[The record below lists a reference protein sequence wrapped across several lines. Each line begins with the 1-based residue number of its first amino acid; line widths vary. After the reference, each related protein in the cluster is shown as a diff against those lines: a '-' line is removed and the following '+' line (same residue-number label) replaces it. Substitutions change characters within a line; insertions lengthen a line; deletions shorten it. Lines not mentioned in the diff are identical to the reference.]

1 MNWMVLGMVFLVGF
15 LLGLLIAYLLRIIH
29 GKTARELAEEIF
41 QKSEAERQS
50 NIEALMDNIKANFG
64 KLSLEALATSTEEFL
79 KLAKAK
85 LDSEREVSSK
95 ELETK
100 KSLIDQELK
109 RMTVELE
116 KVSTLIKELEKDRA
130 EKFGELSHQL
140 KMASE
145 QTTLLMQTTQTLRE
159 ALSSTKVRGQWGER
173 MAEDVLRLA
182 GFIENV
188 NYLKQKAIEGPGSRP
203 DFTFLLPR
211 NLKLHMD
218 VKFPLD
224 NYLRYLEAG
233 SELEKIK
240 YRNDFFRDVKA
251 RIKEVTT
258 REYINPEQNTVD
270 YVLLFIPNE
279 QIYAFIHEQDSS
291 ILDEGIKNRV
301 IFCSPLTLF
310 AVLAVI
316 RQAVDNFALE
326 QTSNEILSLLG
337 AFRKQWEEFLKKL
350 EQVGKR
356 IGDLQKEYDAL
367 ITTRKTQL
375 ERPLK
380 KMELLRT
387 QRGLPVAPDEI
398 EKLLLSNDASPL
410 GDDSIFRGRE

>member
-1 MNWMVLGMVFLVGF
+1 
-15 LLGLLIAYLLRIIH
+15 
-29 GKTARELAEEIF
+29 
-41 QKSEAERQS
+41 
-50 NIEALMDNIKANFG
+50 
-64 KLSLEALATSTEEFL
+64 
-79 KLAKAK
+79 
-85 LDSEREVSSK
+85 
-95 ELETK
+95 
-100 KSLIDQELK
+100 
-109 RMTVELE
+109 
-116 KVSTLIKELEKDRA
+116 
-130 EKFGELSHQL
+130 
-140 KMASE
+140 
-145 QTTLLMQTTQTLRE
+145 
-159 ALSSTKVRGQWGER
+159 
-173 MAEDVLRLA
+173 
-182 GFIENV
+182 
-188 NYLKQKAIEGPGSRP
+188 
-203 DFTFLLPR
+203 
-211 NLKLHMD
+211 
-218 VKFPLD
+218 
-224 NYLRYLEAG
+224 
-233 SELEKIK
+233 KIK
-240 YRNDFFRDVKA
+240 CRNDFFRDVKA

-398 EKLLLSNDASPL
+398 EKPLLGNDASPL